1 MRKIVLSAMACVAF
15 MGSAFASNE
24 IVLEKQVATIQ
35 STTNNNGDDDDAIKC
50 SVTLTDQYG
59 NTVSM
64 SCWFCNCSE
73 LGVDAEMLLEK
84 RTEASQ
90 ENEYILSR

>member
-1 MRKIVLSAMACVAF
+1 VLSAIACVAF

-35 STTNNNGDDDDAIKC
+35 STTNNNGDDDAIKC

-59 NTVSM
+59 IQYQCLIGFVIVLN
-64 SCWFCNCSE
+64 
-73 LGVDAEMLLEK
+73 
-84 RTEASQ
+84 
-90 ENEYILSR
+90 